1 MGLRTPAD
9 AKAETEE
16 PQEATP
22 APPVQAENVA
32 AVLQL
37 QRTCGNAAVSRLMA
51 RTPAASRAAIAATGH
66 NVLARDPRTA
76 APDAPSPAGTERS
89 VPAPDLL
96 DPELL
101 LTPQDRAVIVGET
114 QMEIGTAFTAF
125 TDACIA
131 NITAMKAAAKADAEM
146 FALVLDIATGF
157 AAPAF
162 ANWATAKWVAKLN
175 SSAAASMAK
184 DTAAAAAKAEPAKLL
199 GVISHSDALKAKF
212 TGVSK
217 VAGDQIKRNAT
228 ALFGESD
235 EDVLLDH
242 LKSRF
247 QAGAV
252 TLAGRVADPKLSEA
266 ELLSIWIA
274 YDPSVADVFAYKAQV
289 KALLDQ
295 YQQFV
300 KPIMETTLPG
310 ERAMGDYMSS
320 TIGIRAYA
328 IDAYGQNR
336 VVLLDQSEAANTK
349 TFRAWVPAKWQDM
362 AIERTKKVFGG
373 YSSIKGEQIDGHLP
387 AP

>member
-1 MGLRTPAD
+1 M
-9 AKAETEE
+9 
-16 PQEATP
+16 
-22 APPVQAENVA
+22 
-32 AVLQL
+32 
-37 QRTCGNAAVSRLMA
+37 
-51 RTPAASRAAIAATGH
+51 
-66 NVLARDPRTA
+66 
-76 APDAPSPAGTERS
+76 
-89 VPAPDLL
+89 
-96 DPELL
+96 L

-125 TDACIA
+125 TDACTA
-131 NITAMKAAAKADAEM
+131 NITAMKAAAKAEAEM

-184 DTAAAAAKAEPAKLL
+184 DAAAAATKSEPAKLL

-217 VAGDQIKRNAT
+217 IAGDQIKRNAT
-228 ALFGESD
+228 ALFGEQD

-274 YDPSVADVFAYKAQV
+274 YDPSVADVSAYKPQI
-289 KALLDQ
+289 KALLEQ
-295 YQQFV
+295 YQRFV

-310 ERAMGDYMSS
+310 ERAMGDYLSS

-328 IDAYGQNR
+328 IDAYGENR

-349 TFRAWVPAKWQDM
+349 TFRAWVPEKWRDM

-373 YSSIKGEQIDGHLP
+373 FTSIKGEQIDGHLP